1 VVRDGRQIESLTV
14 SWMSR
19 AEASNAI
26 EWLVHG
32 GGDDYGAVD
41 VETEPIEEHHCG
53 LCQ

>member
-1 VVRDGRQIESLTV
+1 VVRDGRQVESLMV

-26 EWLVHG
+26 EWLVRG
-32 GGDDYGAVD
+32 GGDYGAVD
-41 VETEPIEEHHCG
+41 VQTEPIEDHRCE